1 MAYDYGW
8 RNVFLRLD
16 RWSMADMVNH
26 EEKIMIDFTA
36 LQLIMIAVALIA
48 VILIMVPEIMRLMR
62 GGPND

>member
-1 MAYDYGW
+1 
-8 RNVFLRLD
+8 
-16 RWSMADMVNH
+16 MADMVNH